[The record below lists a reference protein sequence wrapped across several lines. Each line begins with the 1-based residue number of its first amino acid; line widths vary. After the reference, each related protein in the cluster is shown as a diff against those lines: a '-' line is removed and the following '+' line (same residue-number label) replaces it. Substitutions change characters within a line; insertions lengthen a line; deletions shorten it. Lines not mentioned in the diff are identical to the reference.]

1 MLLRF
6 AAGTILIVHRISG
19 LPANPP
25 AEEVVL
31 TVIEVAGGVL
41 LLAGLWTPIAGSL
54 VAVLEFWHALSQHD
68 DVVASILLATMAG
81 ALALL
86 GPGAWSVD
94 ARLFGWKRLDIRPQ
108 PIEPPSRS

>member
-6 AAGTILIVHRISG
+6 AAGTMLIVHRISA
-19 LPANPP
+19 LPSSPP
-25 AEEVVL
+25 AGQVVP

-54 VAVLEFWHALSQHD
+54 VAVLELWHALSQHD

-94 ARLFGWKRLDIRPQ
+94 ARLFGWKRLDLRPER
-108 PIEPPSRS
+108 IEPLSRR